1 LALDEPASFTFRI
14 ENAGNVTATSVRLDV
29 TTPDDAVLSSTAGG
43 CAPTATGVTCA
54 LDPIPPREAVTVAV
68 TGTRRSG
75 MLIRAQGHVSAAEP
89 DSDLSSNDAQTN
101 AQVLPCTIVGTGG
114 PDLLYG
120 TDGPDRICALPG
132 ADTIYGRGGNDYI
145 DAGNGDD
152 RIYPGPGQDTVIA
165 RGGDDVIYARDGQ
178 RDWIDC
184 GAQTDVAVVDR
195 IDVVRHCEFV
205 LRPQP

>member
-1 LALDEPASFTFRI
+1 
-14 ENAGNVTATSVRLDV
+14 
-29 TTPDDAVLSSTAGG
+29 VLSSTAKG
-43 CAPTATGVTCA
+43 CAQNSTRLVCA
-54 LDPIPPREAVTVAV
+54 LDPIAPGQSASVDV

-89 DSDLSSNDAQTN
+89 DSDPTNNDAQTG

-114 PDLLYG
+114 PDTIFG

-165 RGGDDVIYARDGQ
+165 RGGDDVIYARDGE

-184 GAQTDVAVVDR
+184 GAQRDVAVVDR
-195 IDVVRHCEFV
+195 VDVVRHCEFV
-205 LRPQP
+205 LRPPR